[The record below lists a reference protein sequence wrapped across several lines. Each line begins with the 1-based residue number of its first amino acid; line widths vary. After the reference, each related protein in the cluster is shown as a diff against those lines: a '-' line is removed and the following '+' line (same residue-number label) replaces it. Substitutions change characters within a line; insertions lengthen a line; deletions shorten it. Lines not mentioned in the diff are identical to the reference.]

1 MVARHSLRT
10 SIREEGL
17 GRNQL
22 SFGELPVNGVFL
34 VIFVFVHTS
43 LIDLFVNSYP
53 PPVSRELTTQTLVF
67 YTSHYLLRFSC
78 VL

>member
-10 SIREEGL
+10 SISEKGL
-17 GRNQL
+17 GKNEL

-34 VIFVFVHTS
+34 VIFVFVHTR

-53 PPVSRELTTQTLVF
+53 LETDNTNSSILHFPVFASF
-67 YTSHYLLRFSC
+67 LLCSIN
-78 VL
+78 

>member
-1 MVARHSLRT
+1 MVARHALRT
-10 SIREEGL
+10 SISEKGL
-17 GRNQL
+17 GKNEL
-22 SFGELPVNGVFL
+22 SFGELPVNRVFL

-53 PPVSRELTTQTLVF
+53 LPVSRELTTQTLVF
-67 YTSHYLLRFSC
+67 YTCQYLLRFSC